1 MKLRSFNSGHTV
13 VAKTIGMAPQTLPRK
28 NYFWIQPSRISTSQA
43 TFFAFQNMTS
53 IGPTL
58 PPHLTSKRKREDDD
72 GGDVNSQSRSRSTSL
87 DVEDKRRRVLG
98 PALPPAP
105 IDERPTDPP
114 GGQNAGEESESDD
127 DFGPAPP
134 SRPQDATSQQDIP
147 QDGALTLEAD
157 KKAAKKPQREEW
169 MLAPPT
175 DGDWTSRIDPTKLK
189 NRRFNTGKGA
199 RAPPPTQASDSN
211 LWTETPE
218 QKRKRLQEE
227 VLGVAKP
234 IASPRVEGKPKQSR
248 AEAQEIE
255 QRIQEYKV
263 KLIVCLTHSYM
274 LIFFRRRIRKRLSIS
289 SIKRRKALRKMT
301 PVSGLLIGK
310 RTLEA
315 ASCLPQSARSS

>member
-1 MKLRSFNSGHTV
+1 
-13 VAKTIGMAPQTLPRK
+13 
-28 NYFWIQPSRISTSQA
+28 
-43 TFFAFQNMTS
+43 MTS

-72 GGDVNSQSRSRSTSL
+72 GGAVISQSRSRSTSV

-105 IDERPTDPP
+105 IDQRPTSPP
-114 GGQNAGEESESDD
+114 SEQDAREDSDSDD

-134 SRPQDATSQQDIP
+134 SGPHEATSQQDAP
-147 QDGALTLEAD
+147 QDGAPTPEAD

-199 RAPPPTQASDSN
+199 RAPPPAQASDSS

-227 VLGVAKP
+227 VLGVVKP
-234 IASPRVEGKPKQSR
+234 TTSAREEGKPTKNR
-248 AEAQEIE
+248 AEAQEME

-263 KLIVCLTHSYM
+263 TFIVCLTRLYM
-274 LIFFRRRIRKRLSIS
+274 LIFS
-289 SIKRRKALRKMT
+289 
-301 PVSGLLIGK
+301 
-310 RTLEA
+310 
-315 ASCLPQSARSS
+315 